1 MVRKTKKN
9 WTNKK
14 INYFCTIMVKRLICM
29 VLCCSV
35 CTLGWSLPY
44 YSNQLKGYLLATEWH
59 KGEIIPVT
67 ELNEVPI
74 FPAPKFESK
83 KKEKFYWRTVRDVKK
98 VYPYVKFVG
107 QEYRRIDAMCDT
119 ISDPKTKKRYLKEY
133 EKQLLKEYKPIMKT
147 FTLSQ
152 GKMMIKLI
160 DRECEKNSYDLI
172 KQFRGGFVAWWWQ
185 LFAKML
191 GADLKDDYDISQKE
205 QDKIIERVIILYEAG
220 VL

>member
-1 MVRKTKKN
+1 M
-9 WTNKK
+9 
-14 INYFCTIMVKRLICM
+14 IQSKRFIII
-29 VLCCSV
+29 VLAV
-35 CTLGWSLPY
+35 WLVVAGHAVPY
-44 YSNQLKGYLLATEWH
+44 YSESLQGFLLKTEWYQ
-59 KGEIIPVT
+59 GEIIPIT
-67 ELNEVPI
+67 ELQEVPV
-74 FPAPKFESK
+74 FPPLKFTST

-107 QEYRRIDAMCDT
+107 QEYRRINAMCDT
-119 ISDPKTKKRYLKEY
+119 ITDEKRKKKYLKEY
-133 EKQLLKEYKPIMKT
+133 EKQLLREYKPVMKT

-205 QDKIIERVIILYEAG
+205 QDKIIERVILLYEAG
-220 VL
+220 AL

>member
-1 MVRKTKKN
+1 MKKR
-9 WTNKK
+9 
-14 INYFCTIMVKRLICM
+14 YFLTILWVA
-29 VLCCSV
+29 LCV
-35 CTLGWSLPY
+35 EMADAIPY
-44 YSNQLKGYLLATEWH
+44 YSQDLQGYLLATEWY
-59 KGEIIPVT
+59 KGEIIPTT
-67 ELNEVPI
+67 ELDEVPV
-74 FPAPKFESK
+74 FPPLQFTSK

-107 QEYRRIDAMCDT
+107 KEYRRIDAICDT
-119 ISDPKTKKRYLKEY
+119 ISDPKVKKRYLKEY

-185 LFAKML
+185 LFAKMF

-205 QDKIIERVIILYEAG
+205 QDKIIERVILLYEAG
-220 VL
+220 AL